1 MCAAV
6 FQVPLLMPNRFG
18 ARSIHT
24 AAREGHVSVVN
35 TLIKKGESVDARTG
49 DGLTALHI
57 AVECGKV
64 HYTCSFQLIK
74 GNFGQAIAILL
85 IGTLLLKILLVRVRL
100 YSVYV

>member
-1 MCAAV
+1 MHSHCQQTPKSSSLTV
-6 FQVPLLMPNRFG
+6 LLIRSLWQVPLLMPNKFG

-64 HYTCSFQLIK
+64 HNK
-74 GNFGQAIAILL
+74 
-85 IGTLLLKILLVRVRL
+85 KV
-100 YSVYV
+100 

>member
-1 MCAAV
+1 VCCCV
-6 FQVPLLMPNRFG
+6 QVPLLMPNRFG

-64 HYTCSFQLIK
+64 YNIH
-74 GNFGQAIAILL
+74 
-85 IGTLLLKILLVRVRL
+85 
-100 YSVYV
+100 

>member
-1 MCAAV
+1 MKMLESTELCRLYSH
-6 FQVPLLMPNRFG
+6 QVPLLMPNKFG

-64 HYTCSFQLIK
+64 S
-74 GNFGQAIAILL
+74 
-85 IGTLLLKILLVRVRL
+85 
-100 YSVYV
+100 

>member
-1 MCAAV
+1 MM
-6 FQVPLLMPNRFG
+6 FLQVPLLMPNKFG

-64 HYTCSFQLIK
+64 LDSHE
-74 GNFGQAIAILL
+74 
-85 IGTLLLKILLVRVRL
+85 R
-100 YSVYV
+100 

>member
-1 MCAAV
+1 MGGAEVGKRLYINGKAFTSLSVPYKAIWFDLIHQSHIV
-6 FQVPLLMPNRFG
+6 FVQVPLLMPNRFG

-64 HYTCSFQLIK
+64 Q
-74 GNFGQAIAILL
+74 Q
-85 IGTLLLKILLVRVRL
+85 
-100 YSVYV
+100 

>member
-1 MCAAV
+1 
-6 FQVPLLMPNRFG
+6 MPNKFG

-64 HYTCSFQLIK
+64 S
-74 GNFGQAIAILL
+74 
-85 IGTLLLKILLVRVRL
+85 
-100 YSVYV
+100 

>member
-1 MCAAV
+1 
-6 FQVPLLMPNRFG
+6 MPNKFG

-35 TLIKKGESVDARTG
+35 TLIKKGENVDARTG

-64 HYTCSFQLIK
+64 RTESGK
-74 GNFGQAIAILL
+74 M
-85 IGTLLLKILLVRVRL
+85 
-100 YSVYV
+100 